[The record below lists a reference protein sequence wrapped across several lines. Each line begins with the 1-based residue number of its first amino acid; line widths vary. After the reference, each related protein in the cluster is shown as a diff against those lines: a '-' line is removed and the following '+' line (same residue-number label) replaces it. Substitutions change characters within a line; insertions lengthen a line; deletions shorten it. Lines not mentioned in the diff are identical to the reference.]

1 MGTSSGAIVFGYVIE
16 RTATS
21 RNLVANTTGRRTMQL
36 TDIAAKTVDV
46 LDFPDRIVN
55 WRLGYEHLVVAT
67 DSQVHIY
74 NRKYINT
81 PLAVIEGRNGVREI
95 VLGKR

>member
-1 MGTSSGAIVFGYVIE
+1 MGTASGAIVFGYVIG

-21 RNLVANTTGRRTMQL
+21 RNLVATTTGRKTMQL
-36 TDIAAKTVDV
+36 MDISTKATDI

-67 DSQVHIY
+67 DNQVHIY
-74 NRKYINT
+74 NQKYINT
-81 PLAVIEGRNGVREI
+81 PLAVIEGRHGVREI
-95 VLGKR
+95 VLANR